1 MTRTQETGMAIIV
14 TAVIIILLLLTSCG
28 TRKTVTEYVYT
39 HDTIVTHR
47 TDTIRDVVYQVRTD
61 TIRETIIREITI
73 RQDSTG
79 KHDTIRINTV
89 NDHYRYVYEGDS
101 SASYRSAVDSIL
113 SAIHQTK
120 QKEVVKT
127 KPLIPLWQKGLF
139 LAVVFIVCIIILK
152 SRTK

>member
-1 MTRTQETGMAIIV
+1 MTRQQETGMAIIV

-47 TDTIRDVVYQVRTD
+47 TDTIRDVVYKVKTD
-61 TIRETIIREITI
+61 TIRETIVREITI

-139 LAVVFIVCIIILK
+139 LAVVFIVCIAILK

>member
-139 LAVVFIVCIIILK
+139 LAVVFIVCIAILK
-152 SRTK
+152 SMTK

>member
-1 MTRTQETGMAIIV
+1 MAIIV

-47 TDTIRDVVYQVRTD
+47 TDTIRDVVYKVKTD
-61 TIRETIIREITI
+61 TIRETIVREITI

-79 KHDTIRINTV
+79 KRDTIRINTV

-101 SASYRSAVDSIL
+101 SASYRSAVDAIL
-113 SAIHQTK
+113 QAIHNS
-120 QKEVVKT
+120 KEKETVKV
-127 KPLIPLWQKGLF
+127 KPLIPWWQKGIF
-139 LAVVFIVCIIILK
+139 LLVIAAVCILVLK